1 MLRSRSTHRAAF
13 TLIELLVVIAI
24 IAVLIALL
32 LPAVQQAREA
42 ARRTQ
47 CRNNFKQIGLALH
60 NYHDAH
66 RIFPPG
72 ETSNI
77 TDDPLYG
84 HGPGVDLLPY
94 IDQANIYNLFN
105 FKGSPT
111 TGGST
116 WVCCGGDQDLNH
128 NKAITTIIA
137 TYLCPS
143 SSAAKTAN
151 YANFPGKAPYP
162 ILNAQ
167 AIWEYHPVMGS
178 INKPSPCP
186 PSRGDVNE
194 IKSIGG
200 IFLSN
205 GNIGIHDV
213 KDGTSNTMAFIEFS
227 DANPSGEGY
236 SPYNSHHD
244 ETIPWAMGY
253 FYDNCTGRGGDYAY
267 GLRVIAH
274 PPNSRFYRNYSW
286 QRIPPIVHTHTQ
298 AAAKSPHIGG
308 VFSLFGDGSVHF
320 ISNSIDF
327 NTYKNLAD
335 RNDGN
340 AVSFSD

>member
-1 MLRSRSTHRAAF
+1 VEDSLMKKVSRHRPAF

-47 CRNNFKQIGLALH
+47 CRNNLKQIGLALH

-66 RIFPPG
+66 KIFPPG
-72 ETSNI
+72 ETSAMS
-77 TDDPLYG
+77 DDPLYG

-94 IDQANIYNLFN
+94 IDQANVYNKFN
-105 FKGSPT
+105 FVNGT
-111 TGGST
+111 T
-116 WVCCGGDQDLNH
+116 WACCGGTSDVNH
-128 NKAITTIIA
+128 VAAITTVVPA
-137 TYLCPS
+137 YLCPS

-151 YANFPGKAPYP
+151 YDNFGGKGSYP
-162 ILNAQ
+162 ILNSQ

-178 INKPSPCP
+178 INFPSPCP
-186 PSRGDVNE
+186 PSRADVNE

-205 GNIGIHDV
+205 GNIGIQDV
-213 KDGTSNTMAFIEFS
+213 KDGSSNTMAFIEFS
-227 DANPSGEGY
+227 DANPSGEGF
-236 SPYNSHHD
+236 SPYRSHHD

-253 FYDNCTGRGGDYAY
+253 FYDRCTGRGGDYSY
-267 GLRVIAH
+267 GLRVMAH
-274 PPNSRFYRNYSW
+274 SPNTRFYRNYSW
-286 QRIPPIVHTHTQ
+286 QRLPPIVHTHGQ

-320 ISNSIDF
+320 VSNNIDF
-327 NTYKNLAD
+327 ETYKNLAD
-335 RNDGN
+335 RNDGKT
-340 AVSFSD
+340 VTFE

>member
-1 MLRSRSTHRAAF
+1 MKNVSRHRPAF

-47 CRNNFKQIGLALH
+47 CRNNLKQIGLALH

-66 RIFPPG
+66 KIFPPG
-72 ETSNI
+72 ETSNQ

-94 IDQANIYNLFN
+94 IDQANVYNKFN
-105 FKGSPT
+105 FT
-111 TGGST
+111 TGTT
-116 WVCCGGDQDLNH
+116 WACCGGTTDLNH
-128 NKAITTIIA
+128 VAAITTIIPSY
-137 TYLCPS
+137 TCPS

-151 YANFPGKAPYP
+151 YANFGGKAPYP
-162 ILNAQ
+162 ILNSQ
-167 AIWEYHPVMGS
+167 GIWEYHPVMGS
-178 INKPSPCP
+178 INFPSPCL
-186 PSRGDVNE
+186 PSLSRE
-194 IKSIGG
+194 PERKSIGG

-205 GNIGIHDV
+205 GNIGIQDV

-227 DANPSGEGY
+227 DSNPSGQGF
-236 SPYNSHHD
+236 SPYRAHHD

-253 FYDNCTGRGGDYAY
+253 FYENCTGRGGDYAY
-267 GLRVIAH
+267 GLRVLAH
-274 PPNSRFYRNYSW
+274 NPNTRFYRAYPHN
-286 QRIPPIVHTHTQ
+286 RLPPIQHTHSQ
-298 AAAKSPHIGG
+298 ASAKSAHTGG

-320 ISNSIDF
+320 VSDNIDF
-327 NTYKNLAD
+327 ETYKNLGD
-335 RNDGN
+335 RNDGKT
-340 AVSFSD
+340 VSFE